1 MLQPHILLKKIVP
14 ELIEVYEKR
23 YTILRNV
30 YNLQPIGRRTLASR
44 LGMGE
49 RTVRNETEFL
59 RNAGLLEIS
68 PLGMKV
74 TREGELLLEGLK
86 DFTHELKGLN
96 RLEERLQNILGLE
109 RAIVVS
115 GDVDEDP
122 LVLKDIGKA
131 AARFLEGIIERGNII
146 AVTGGSTVGA
156 VADALSPV
164 NDSTDVVVL
173 PARGGMGREVEHQSN
188 VIASIFAKK
197 LGGQYRLLHIPD
209 QLRAESMETLLSE
222 PDIKSVIDNLQ
233 NADILIYGIG
243 RAQDMMQRRNFTYEQ
258 QEELE
263 RRGAVAEAF
272 GYFFNSKGEIVY
284 ACNSIWFKMDNLKR
298 IPKVIAVAGGRQ
310 KAKAIM
316 AVFKHWK
323 KGILVTDEGAA
334 REMIQLCED
343 NEDYKPDAN

>member
-1 MLQPHILLKKIVP
+1 MSQTHMYLKKIVP

-23 YTILRNV
+23 YTILRSI
-30 YNLQPIGRRTLASR
+30 YNFQPIGRRTLASR

-49 RTVRNETEFL
+49 RVVRSETEFL
-59 RNAGLLEIS
+59 RNAGFVEIG
-68 PLGMKV
+68 PLGMRV
-74 TREGELLLEGLK
+74 TPEGEALLEGLK
-86 DFTHELKGLN
+86 GFTHQLKGLN
-96 RLEERLQNILGLE
+96 ELEERLRGILGLE
-109 RAIVVS
+109 RTIVVP

-131 AARFLEGIIERGNII
+131 AARFLEGIIRRGNII

-164 NDSTDVVVL
+164 NDNTDIVVL
-173 PARGGMGREVEHQSN
+173 PARGGMGRNVEHQSN

-209 QLRAESMETLLSE
+209 HLRAESMETLLNE

-243 RAQDMMQRRNFTYEQ
+243 RAQDMMQRRNFTPEQ
-258 QEELE
+258 QRKLE
-263 RRGAVAEAF
+263 RLGAVAEAF
-272 GYFFNSKGEIVY
+272 GYFFNGKGEIVY
-284 ACNSIWFKMDNLKR
+284 ACNSIWLKMDNLKR

-310 KAKAIM
+310 KARAIM
-316 AVFKHWK
+316 ATFKHWK
-323 KGILVTDEGAA
+323 RGILVTDEGAA
-334 REMIQLCED
+334 REMICLAEID
-343 NEDYKPDAN
+343 GN

>member
-1 MLQPHILLKKIVP
+1 MSQPHILLKKIVP

-23 YTILRNV
+23 YTILRSI
-30 YNLQPIGRRTLASR
+30 YNFQPIGRRTLASR
-44 LGMGE
+44 LGLGE
-49 RTVRNETEFL
+49 RVVRNETEFL
-59 RNAGLLEIS
+59 KNAGFLDIGPS
-68 PLGMKV
+68 GMRV
-74 TREGELLLEGLK
+74 TPEGELLLEGLK

-96 RLEERLQNILGLE
+96 ELEHRLQEIFDLE
-109 RAIVVS
+109 RAIVVP

-131 AARFLEGIIERGNII
+131 AARFLESIITRGNII

-156 VADALSPV
+156 VANALSPI
-164 NDSTDVVVL
+164 NDNTDIVVL
-173 PARGGMGREVEHQSN
+173 PARGGMGRNVEHQSN

-209 QLRAESMETLLSE
+209 QLRAESMETLLNE
-222 PDIKSVIDNLQ
+222 PDIKSVIDNLK

-243 RAQDMMQRRNFTYEQ
+243 RAQDMMQRRNFTPQ
-258 QEELE
+258 QQRDLE

-272 GYFFNSKGEIVY
+272 GYFFNAKGEIVY
-284 ACNSIWFKMDNLKR
+284 ACNSIWLKMDNLKR

-310 KAKAIM
+310 KAQAIV
-316 AVFKHWK
+316 AVFKHWR

-334 REMIQLCED
+334 REIIRLAELD
-343 NEDYKPDAN
+343 VN

>member
-1 MLQPHILLKKIVP
+1 MSQPHILLKKIVP

-23 YTILRNV
+23 YTILRSI
-30 YNLQPIGRRTLASR
+30 YNFQPIGRRTLASR
-44 LGMGE
+44 LGLGE
-49 RTVRNETEFL
+49 RVVRNETEFL
-59 RNAGLLEIS
+59 KNAGFLDIGPS
-68 PLGMKV
+68 GMRV
-74 TREGELLLEGLK
+74 TPEGELLLEGLK

-96 RLEERLQNILGLE
+96 ELEHRLQEIFDLE
-109 RAIVVS
+109 RAIVVP

-131 AARFLEGIIERGNII
+131 AARFLESIITRGNII

-156 VADALSPV
+156 VANALSPI
-164 NDSTDVVVL
+164 NDNTDIVVL
-173 PARGGMGREVEHQSN
+173 PARGGMGRNVEHQSN

-209 QLRAESMETLLSE
+209 QLRAESMEPLLNE
-222 PDIKSVIDNLQ
+222 PDIKSVIDNLK

-243 RAQDMMQRRNFTYEQ
+243 RAQDMMQRRNFTPQ
-258 QEELE
+258 QQRDLE

-272 GYFFNSKGEIVY
+272 GYFFNAKGEIVY
-284 ACNSIWFKMDNLKR
+284 ACNSIWLKMDNLKR

-310 KAKAIM
+310 KAQAIM
-316 AVFKHWK
+316 AVFKHWR

-334 REMIQLCED
+334 REIIRLAELD
-343 NEDYKPDAN
+343 VN